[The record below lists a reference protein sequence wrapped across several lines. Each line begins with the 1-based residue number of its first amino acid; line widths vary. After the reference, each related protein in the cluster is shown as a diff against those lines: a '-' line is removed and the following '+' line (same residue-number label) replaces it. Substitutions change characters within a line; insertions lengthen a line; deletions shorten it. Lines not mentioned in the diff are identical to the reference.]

1 MGEKR
6 YQISPIELVQW
17 AEPLFGEEGEAAK
30 GFSEDLVSAYEAS
43 AGFKLPAALRGF
55 LLACGRASLNDM
67 LHPMH
72 IPDKDAKPFGGNLTF
87 SHDYI
92 EGDML
97 GFREHNETGSEE
109 EERLWALP
117 GERWEERL
125 DNYLLFWHE
134 NQGCWYAGIRKQ
146 DLGQPDPVVYF
157 NDQDTMYHWV
167 PLAGSVSS
175 FVLSII
181 IEVLE
186 CESNADGYGTV
197 NPEYIQ
203 AILDEAGVDFQRL
216 REPYPFPGGRCCHTC
231 LDMETDTL
239 YVYGEEAEGRLPYLK
254 LFKLDEEE

>member
-43 AGFKLPAALRGF
+43 AGFKLPAALRGY

-117 GERWEERL
+117 RERWEERL

-134 NQGCWYAGIRKQ
+134 NRAAGMRESGNRI
-146 DLGQPDPVVYF
+146 
-157 NDQDTMYHWV
+157 W
-167 PLAGSVSS
+167 GSPTQWCISTTRIPCTTG
-175 FVLSII
+175 FLWQI
-181 IEVLE
+181 
-186 CESNADGYGTV
+186 
-197 NPEYIQ
+197 
-203 AILDEAGVDFQRL
+203 
-216 REPYPFPGGRCCHTC
+216 PFPPLSC
-231 LDMETDTL
+231 
-239 YVYGEEAEGRLPYLK
+239 PSS
-254 LFKLDEEE
+254 